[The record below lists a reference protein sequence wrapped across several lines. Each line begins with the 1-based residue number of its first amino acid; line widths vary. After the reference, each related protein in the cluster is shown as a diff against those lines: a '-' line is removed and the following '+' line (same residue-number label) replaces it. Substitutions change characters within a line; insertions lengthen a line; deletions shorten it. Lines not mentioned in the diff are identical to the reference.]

1 LTQEEFEFLEMII
14 ELTTNGEIQ
23 ARVKQLNNGDFDSD
37 LKLALNRARRIRR
50 WVARNNPNE
59 ELRQTEL
66 VRAAKGFDHF
76 AYTDLSNDV
85 RFHKI
90 NAFVDR
96 LGKAYFVVDLAI
108 DEIEVY
114 VDAVKK
120 RYVAKGGV
128 DKEASAKKTKTL
140 PAEIPPV
147 AAKTAPAAE
156 PIVAPVT
163 KSIVAPVTKS
173 IVAPVTKSIVAP
185 VTKSIVAPVAEPIV
199 ASHKPSRAH
208 KSFSSVLR
216 YFVTSPDDVVR
227 IIQDLSGTIEMAGT
241 TEYQAGE
248 ILGALK
254 DHFYLDREN
263 GSKLLIKISGN
274 EPINW
279 FGPTDSI
286 EQAVVKTI
294 TEKKT
299 SRDFES
305 LRRTFEGALHR
316 QDVR

>member
-1 LTQEEFEFLEMII
+1 
-14 ELTTNGEIQ
+14 
-23 ARVKQLNNGDFDSD
+23 
-37 LKLALNRARRIRR
+37 
-50 WVARNNPNE
+50 
-59 ELRQTEL
+59 
-66 VRAAKGFDHF
+66 
-76 AYTDLSNDV
+76 
-85 RFHKI
+85 
-90 NAFVDR
+90 
-96 LGKAYFVVDLAI
+96 
-108 DEIEVY
+108 
-114 VDAVKK
+114 
-120 RYVAKGGV
+120 
-128 DKEASAKKTKTL
+128 
-140 PAEIPPV
+140 
-147 AAKTAPAAE
+147 
-156 PIVAPVT
+156 
-163 KSIVAPVTKS
+163 
-173 IVAPVTKSIVAP
+173 
-185 VTKSIVAPVAEPIV
+185 
-199 ASHKPSRAH
+199 
-208 KSFSSVLR
+208 
-216 YFVTSPDDVVR
+216 
-227 IIQDLSGTIEMAGT
+227 MAGT

>member
-1 LTQEEFEFLEMII
+1 MII

-120 RYVAKGGV
+120 RYIAKGGV

-156 PIVAPVT
+156 P
-163 KSIVAPVTKS
+163 
-173 IVAPVTKSIVAP
+173 IVAP